1 MQDESTAGR
10 PVPLANALLGEALIG
25 FVEVTRRFP
34 KTNGRGLHV
43 ATVHRWRK
51 PGVAGVRLESL
62 RVGGRWMT
70 TIEAIDRF
78 VTATNAARDRPGPA
92 ADPSRRRQAAAARRL
107 DAEGL

>member
-1 MQDESTAGR
+1 MRDETTAGG

-25 FVEVTRRFP
+25 FGEVTRRFP
-34 KTNGRGLHV
+34 KASGRGLHV

-70 TIEAIDRF
+70 TLEAIDRF
-78 VTATNAARDRPGPA
+78 VTASNAARDRSPA
-92 ADPSRRRQAAAARRL
+92 VNTPRRRQAAVARRL

>member
-1 MQDESTAGR
+1 MRDETTAGG

-25 FVEVTRRFP
+25 FGEVTRRFP
-34 KTNGRGLHV
+34 KASGRGLHV

-70 TIEAIDRF
+70 TLEAIDRF
-78 VTATNAARDRPGPA
+78 VTASNAARDRAVPA
-92 ADPSRRRQAAAARRL
+92 VCSPRRRQAAAARRL